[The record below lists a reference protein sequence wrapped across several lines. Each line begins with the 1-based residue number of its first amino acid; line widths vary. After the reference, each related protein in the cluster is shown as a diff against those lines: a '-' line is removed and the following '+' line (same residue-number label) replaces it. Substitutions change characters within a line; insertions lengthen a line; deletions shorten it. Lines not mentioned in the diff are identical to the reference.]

1 MFAVRI
7 YIVVLTLAFLVAT
20 AMTSGIGVLSATV
33 IVCPLL
39 YLILDIREELQ
50 DLRLLEA
57 RIASLAHQST
67 SLVGE

>member
-7 YIVVLTLAFLVAT
+7 YIVALTLAFLVAT
-20 AMTSGIGVLSATV
+20 VMTRGIGVLSATV

-57 RIASLAHQST
+57 RIASLARQSI
-67 SLVGE
+67 SLGGE

>member
-7 YIVVLTLAFLVAT
+7 YIVALTLAFLVAIV
-20 AMTSGIGVLSATV
+20 MTRGIGVLSATV
-33 IVCPLL
+33 IACPLL

-57 RIASLAHQST
+57 RIASLARQSI

>member
-1 MFAVRI
+1 
-7 YIVVLTLAFLVAT
+7 
-20 AMTSGIGVLSATV
+20 MTRGIGVLSATV
-33 IVCPLL
+33 TVCPLL

-57 RIASLAHQST
+57 RISSLARQSI